1 MAMMDRI
8 VRFFDLPEDT
18 TQDLPRVIW
27 IAQSTMTLQGRHRLI
42 VCEDSKTIFA
52 TTLGHLVITGEGLSI
67 GSIEADRTEI
77 LGKITC
83 ICYEK

>member
-8 VRFFDLPEDT
+8 VQFFDLPEDT
-18 TQDLPRVIW
+18 TQDLPHVSW
-27 IAQSTMTLQGRHRLI
+27 IAQHSMTLQGRHRLI
-42 VCEDSKTIFA
+42 VCENTKTIFA
-52 TTLGHLVITGEGLSI
+52 TAAGHLVVTGENLSI
-67 GSIEADRTEI
+67 GSIDADETQI